1 MRQEWQ
7 TASARALRAAYRALT
22 VALNFHRIG
31 YARLA
36 ARVAK
41 VRWEAIQLRYLVE
54 DFVLDTERRELRRGA
69 NLIAVPPQVF
79 DLLAYLIRHRER
91 VVTKDDL
98 IAAIWDGRAVSE
110 SALTT
115 RINAARVVLGD
126 SGDSQRLIKTLL
138 RKGVRF
144 VGEVTEQSSNTQTQP
159 SVEPP
164 VGTPAP
170 TEKPS
175 IAILPFNN
183 MSGDPEQSYFAD
195 GMAEDITI
203 ALSKVWWLSVAAR
216 NSTFA
221 YKGKA
226 VDVREIGRELGARY
240 VLEGSVR
247 KASNQVRITAQLLDS
262 TTGHSV
268 WAERYDRELA
278 DTFAVQDEIT
288 EQVVAAIGPQL
299 YAAEGLRAKR
309 KAPESFDAWECVIRA
324 LALLN
329 SRARADIQAARVLL
343 DKAVQVD
350 PGYAKA
356 HSLLAF
362 AATLG
367 VHMGWDKIGDAVE
380 AASAAAQRALQLDAD
395 DPWSHLAVGYV
406 LAWSRRPTEAVPKY
420 EKALALDPNFATAHW
435 LLGLSLNYLGR
446 ADEAFAHADKAAG
459 LSAHDLFARGNA
471 GVANNLRSMSCF
483 IRGRYREGSD
493 YARLAITE
501 SPNLSA
507 AWRPLVVNCAL
518 DGELEEAAKVL
529 GLLKQKFL
537 PHLTLKWIDD
547 ELPYVRDDDRRRYL
561 EGFRLAGLE

>member
-1 MRQEWQ
+1 M
-7 TASARALRAAYRALT
+7 
-22 VALNFHRIG
+22 
-31 YARLA
+31 
-36 ARVAK
+36 
-41 VRWEAIQLRYLVE
+41 RYLFE
-54 DFVLDTERRELRRGA
+54 DFVLDTDRRELQRGES
-69 NLIAVPPQVF
+69 LIAVAPQVF

-98 IAAIWDGRAVSE
+98 VAAIWEGRAVSD

-126 SGDSQRLIKTLL
+126 SGEGQRLIKTLL

-144 VGEVTEQSSNTQTQP
+144 VGEVQEQTAVTEARTGAEHSAP
-159 SVEPP
+159 
-164 VGTPAP
+164 GPAP

-175 IAILPFNN
+175 IAVLPFNN
-183 MSGDPEQSYFAD
+183 MSGDPEQGFFAD
-195 GMAEDITI
+195 GMAEDITT
-203 ALSKVWWLSVAAR
+203 ALSKVRWLSVAAR
-216 NSTFA
+216 NSAFA

-226 VDVREIGRELGARY
+226 VDVREVGRDLDARY

-262 TTGHSV
+262 TTGHHV
-268 WAERYDRELA
+268 WAEHYDRELA

-299 YAAEGLRAKR
+299 YTAEDLRAKR
-309 KAPESFDAWECVIRA
+309 KAPDRFDAGECVVRA

-329 SRARADIQAARVLL
+329 SRARADIEAARVLL
-343 DKAVQVD
+343 NNAVLID

-356 HSLLAF
+356 HSLLSF
-362 AATLG
+362 AITLG
-367 VHMGWDKIGDAVE
+367 VHMGWDKIGDAAA
-380 AASAAAQRALQLDAD
+380 AASAAAHQALQLDAD

-406 LAWSRRPTEAVPKY
+406 LAWSRRPADAVPKY
-420 EKALALDPNFATAHW
+420 EKALALDPTFATAHW

-446 ADEAFAHADKAAG
+446 ADAAFAHADKAAS
-459 LSAHDLFARGNA
+459 LSARDLFARGNA

-483 IRGRYREGSD
+483 IRERYREGSE
-493 YARLAITE
+493 YARRAIIE

-518 DGELEEAAKVL
+518 GGELEEAVKAL
-529 GLLKQKFL
+529 GLLKQRFL

-547 ELPYVRDDDRRRYL
+547 ELPYVRAGDRQRYL
-561 EGFRLAGLE
+561 EGFRLAGLD